1 VRCHQSTAEQFRSDR
16 WYIAMIRI
24 FLISTS
30 IASIFLSVTS
40 AEAAKHRRNGLH
52 AVAATTVMS
61 VSTVGSITAENHQMY
76 LRNLRASGY
85 NPKNDYTSVGTMIAE

>member
-1 VRCHQSTAEQFRSDR
+1 
-16 WYIAMIRI
+16 
-24 FLISTS
+24 
-30 IASIFLSVTS
+30 
-40 AEAAKHRRNGLH
+40 
-52 AVAATTVMS
+52 MS